1 MVQEEAV
8 LEGAG
13 AVDEQ
18 GTILWYDSQLGD
30 PLAEVT

>member
-1 MVQEEAV
+1 MRFILGWGQHMVQEEAV

-18 GTILWYDSQLGD
+18 GTILW
-30 PLAEVT
+30 V